1 MKKLLPFFIT
11 FFSLNLTAQD
21 VVINEFL
28 ASNDAIIAD
37 QDGEFEDWIE
47 LYNNSNASI
56 NLADY
61 ALSDDAE
68 NLAQW
73 TFPAGTNIPAKGYL
87 VIWAD
92 NDEEQTGLHANFKLS
107 GSGETIYLTNATGA
121 FVDTIEYKDQ
131 TTDISFGRIPNGTG
145 DFQVMKPT
153 FNGENIADS
162 DGDGIDADNDC
173 NDADA
178 GIGAKQTP
186 GTICNDD
193 INITQAD
200 QIQSDGCTCT
210 GIIPAANGLV
220 INEIMAS
227 NSETMADQDGEFEDW
242 IELYN
247 NGSASIDLTGYYL
260 SDNINNLTK
269 WTFPEGISIPAN
281 GYVTVWADEDGMQ
294 EGLHANFKLS
304 ASAESVYLLNPI
316 GELIDQINYSDQQK
330 DVGFGRNP
338 NGTGDFQKIIPTFN
352 AQNSMTTSIENIALA
367 QIGLTASPNPA
378 SQSFN
383 LTINELITKERT
395 VLIYNLAGKA
405 VYEATI
411 SGNTQVDVSQ
421 WTAGVYVVRVGT
433 SFLKIMVE

>member
-1 MKKLLPFFIT
+1 MKKLLPFFVILI
-11 FFSLNLTAQD
+11 SLNLSAQD
-21 VVINEFL
+21 LVINEFL

-47 LYNNSNASI
+47 LYNNSNAAI
-56 NLADY
+56 NLAGY
-61 ALSDDAE
+61 ALSDDDE

-73 TFPAGTNIPAKGYL
+73 AFPAGTTIPANGYL

-92 NDEEQTGLHANFKLS
+92 NDEEQAGLHANFKLS
-107 GSGETIYLTNATGA
+107 GGGETIYLTSATGA

-153 FNGENIADS
+153 FNAENIADS
-162 DGDGIDADNDC
+162 DGDGIDAENDC

-178 GIGAKQTP
+178 SIGAKQAA
-186 GTICNDD
+186 GTTCNDA

-200 QIQSDGCTCT
+200 QIQSDGCTCI

-227 NSETMADQDGEFEDW
+227 NGVTMADQDGEFEDW

-247 NGSASIDLTGYYL
+247 NGSASIDLAGYYL
-260 SDNINNLTK
+260 SDNINNWPK
-269 WTFPEGISIPAN
+269 WTFTEGITIAAN

-304 ASAESVYLLNPI
+304 ASAESVYLVSPI
-316 GELIDQINYSDQQK
+316 GELIDQINYADQKK

-352 AQNSMTTSIENIALA
+352 AQNSMTTSIDAIELA
-367 QIGLTASPNPA
+367 PIELTANPNPV
-378 SQSFN
+378 SQTLN
-383 LTINELITKERT
+383 LRVNELTTKKRA
-395 VLIYNLAGKA
+395 VVIYNLTGKA

-411 SGNTQVDVSQ
+411 LGTTQIDVSA
-421 WTAGVYVVRVGT
+421 WIAGIYVVRVGGHH
-433 SFLKIMVE
+433 LKIVVR